1 LTSREA
7 FALAIGVGKK
17 VLVIEDSADVRELLM
32 RLLGAHGFAV
42 TGAAT
47 AAEGVV
53 AALRTHPDL
62 IILDLTL
69 PDDDGLSVART
80 ILSDAALAG
89 VPIMAFSGYDT
100 LELRADAI
108 EAGFASYEV
117 RPFDPRQ
124 LVRNVRLL
132 TGCQF

>member
-1 LTSREA
+1 AGR
-7 FALAIGVGKK
+7 VGKK
-17 VLVIEDSADVRELLM
+17 VLIIEDSAGVRELLIM
-32 RLLGAHGFAV
+32 LLGAQGFAV

-62 IILDLTL
+62 IILDLSL

-80 ILSDAALAG
+80 ILSDGALAN

-100 LELRADAI
+100 LQMRAEAV

-117 RPFDPRQ
+117 KPFDPEQ

-132 TGCQF
+132 TGSQC